1 MQWMMIK
8 YSRIGNIDDMADIGA
23 KILTRL
29 GSADDYGNKIK
40 EKTDAVGAQVI
51 RLEVDDGDDGYFT
64 PEDTSVKSN
73 NDESGAVYNGA

>member
-1 MQWMMIK
+1 MRWMMIK

-51 RLEVDDGDDGYFT
+51 RLEVDDGDD
-64 PEDTSVKSN
+64 TSVKSN
-73 NDESGAVYNGA
+73 DNESGAVYNGA